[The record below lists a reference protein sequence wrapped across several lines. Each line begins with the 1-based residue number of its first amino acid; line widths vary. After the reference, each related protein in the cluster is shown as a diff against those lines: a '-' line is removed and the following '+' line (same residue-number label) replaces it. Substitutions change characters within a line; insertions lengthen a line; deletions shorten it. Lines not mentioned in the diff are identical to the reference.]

1 MSLLNQKA
9 RFASSKFRREI
20 KVKRLQ
26 GEHSAEGFEAHY
38 TEETQVAIVM
48 PTTSNDV
55 ALLPEGERY
64 LPSLKIF
71 TMSPLNIGD
80 LVHFRG
86 FDYRVSARSDWGD
99 YGYFNQIAIRHR
111 PTAKVDS
118 TGFEVT

>member
-1 MSLLNQKA
+1 MSLINQKP
-9 RFASSKFRREI
+9 RLSSSKFCREI
-20 KVKRLQ
+20 NVKRIQ
-26 GEHSAEGFEAHY
+26 GEHSAEGFKASYIDE
-38 TEETQVAIVM
+38 VMLAIVM
-48 PTTSNDV
+48 PTTSYDV

-64 LPSLKIF
+64 SPSIKVF
-71 TMSPLNIGD
+71 TQDPLNIGD

-86 FDYRVSARSDWGD
+86 FDYRVSASSDWGD